1 MIDLKKKKIGFS
13 LEVFP
18 PKMEEQNPLL
28 VEKINNLD
36 FKPDF
41 ISVTYGA
48 GGSTKN
54 RTLDLVK
61 RIHKDTD
68 ISVAAHLTCVD
79 SSIDDTMR
87 LVDEYIKLG
96 ITKIVALR
104 GDSPNSNTKKYKP
117 HPKGFQK
124 TSDLIRAI
132 KENSTIELF
141 VAGYPE
147 KHPESYNVHSDLIN
161 LKEKVNNGAD
171 FIITQ
176 YFFDNQIFFNFLESM
191 KKYNISSKI
200 IPGIIPITN
209 YQKIKQFS
217 ENCGASIPKNVSDLF
232 ENTSNKSSD
241 KDKIIQN
248 AISHITEQ
256 SLDLIKNDIRNI
268 HIYTLNQISLVN
280 DIWIEIQSKLGTKHE

>member
-1 MIDLKKKKIGFS
+1 
-13 LEVFP
+13 
-18 PKMEEQNPLL
+18 
-28 VEKINNLD
+28 
-36 FKPDF
+36 
-41 ISVTYGA
+41 
-48 GGSTKN
+48 
-54 RTLDLVK
+54 
-61 RIHKDTD
+61 
-68 ISVAAHLTCVD
+68 
-79 SSIDDTMR
+79 
-87 LVDEYIKLG
+87 
-96 ITKIVALR
+96 
-104 GDSPNSNTKKYKP
+104 
-117 HPKGFQK
+117 
-124 TSDLIRAI
+124 
-132 KENSTIELF
+132 
-141 VAGYPE
+141 
-147 KHPESYNVHSDLIN
+147 
-161 LKEKVNNGAD
+161 
-171 FIITQ
+171 
-176 YFFDNQIFFNFLESM
+176 M